1 MIDSLELIH
10 RKQQIFDHGPM
21 YNEFVHDTLIHEP
34 WNAYSSL
41 CFFIPVIFWLIYLR
55 GKYRTYGIITAL
67 LPLLFLNGLGSTL
80 FHAFRVSNWFLLLD
94 WLSAAL
100 MTLILSIYFWYR
112 VTQKL
117 WKAIGVVLGFYALAF
132 TMVKVLSEQTGLS
145 GPSIGYFFTGAA
157 FLVPVIIDLKRNQ
170 WKHAGLYVVSLFCLV
185 LALLFRILDYPTPN
199 PFTWLPQGTHF
210 LWHGTSS
217 LAVFTLGFYIYKT
230 TYKEAIKKS

>member
-1 MIDSLELIH
+1 MIDSLELVH

-67 LPLLFLNGLGSTL
+67 LPLLFFNGLGSTL
-80 FHAFRVSNWFLLLD
+80 FHAFRASNWFLLLD
-94 WLSAAL
+94 WLPAAL

-117 WKAIGVVLGFYALAF
+117 WKAISVVGGFYALAF
-132 TMVKVLSEQTGLS
+132 TMVKILSQQTGLS

-170 WKHAGLYVVSLFCLV
+170 WKHAGLYVVSLFFLV

-199 PFTWLPQGTHF
+199 PFPWLPQGTHF
-210 LWHGTSS
+210 LWHVTSS

-230 TYKEAIKKS
+230 TNETRHKH

>member
-1 MIDSLELIH
+1 MIDSLELIQ

-67 LPLLFLNGLGSTL
+67 LPLLFFNGLGSTL
-80 FHAFRVSNWFLLLD
+80 FHAFRASNWFLLLD
-94 WLSAAL
+94 WLPAAL

-117 WKAIGVVLGFYALAF
+117 WKAIGVVGVFYILAF
-132 TMVKVLSEQTGLS
+132 TMVKILSQQTGLS

-170 WKHAGLYVVSLFCLV
+170 WKHAGLYVVSLLCLV
-185 LALLFRILDYPTPN
+185 LALLFRILDYPSPN
-199 PFTWLPQGTHF
+199 PFAWLPQGTHF
-210 LWHGTSS
+210 LWHVSSS
-217 LAVFTLGFYIYKT
+217 LAVFSLGFYIYKT
-230 TYKEAIKKS
+230 TNENRFKN

>member
-1 MIDSLELIH
+1 MIDSLELVH

-80 FHAFRVSNWFLLLD
+80 FHAFRASNWFLLLD
-94 WLSAAL
+94 WLPAAL

-117 WKAIGVVLGFYALAF
+117 WKAIGVVGVFYILAF
-132 TMVKVLSEQTGLS
+132 TMVKILSQQTGLS

-170 WKHAGLYVVSLFCLV
+170 WKHAGLYVVSLLCLV
-185 LALLFRILDYPTPN
+185 LALLFRILDYPSPN
-199 PFTWLPQGTHF
+199 PFAWLPQGTHF
-210 LWHGTSS
+210 LWHVSSS
-217 LAVFTLGFYIYKT
+217 LAVFSLGFYIYKT
-230 TYKEAIKKS
+230 TNENRFKN

>member
-21 YNEFVHDTLIHEP
+21 YNEFVHDALIHEP

-80 FHAFRVSNWFLLLD
+80 FHAFRASNWFLLLD
-94 WLSAAL
+94 WLPAAL
-100 MTLILSIYFWYR
+100 MTLILSIYFWHR
-112 VTQKL
+112 ITHKV
-117 WKAIGVVLGFYALAF
+117 WKAIGVVLGFYTLAF
-132 TMVKVLSEQTGLS
+132 TMVKVLSQQTGLS

-170 WKHAGLYVVSLFCLV
+170 WKHAGLYLLSLLFLV

-210 LWHGTSS
+210 LWHVTSS

-230 TYKEAIKKS
+230 TENRT

>member
-1 MIDSLELIH
+1 MIDSLELVH
-10 RKQQIFDHGPM
+10 RKEQIFDHGPM
-21 YNEFVHDTLIHEP
+21 YNEFVHDALIHEP

-80 FHAFRVSNWFLLLD
+80 FHAFRASNWFLLLD
-94 WLSAAL
+94 WLPAAL
-100 MTLILSIYFWYR
+100 MTLILSIYFWHR
-112 VTQKL
+112 ITHKV
-117 WKAIGVVLGFYALAF
+117 WKAIGVVGVFYTLAF
-132 TMVKVLSEQTGLS
+132 TMVKVLSQQTGLT

-170 WKHAGLYVVSLFCLV
+170 WKHVGLYLLSLFCLV

-199 PFTWLPQGTHF
+199 PFAWLPQGTHF
-210 LWHGTSS
+210 LWHVTSS

-230 TYKEAIKKS
+230 TNENRFKH

>member
-21 YNEFVHDTLIHEP
+21 YNEFVHDVLIHEP

-80 FHAFRVSNWFLLLD
+80 FHAFRASNWFLLLD
-94 WLSAAL
+94 WLPAAL
-100 MTLILSIYFWYR
+100 MTLILSIYFWHR
-112 VTQKL
+112 ITHKV

-132 TMVKVLSEQTGLS
+132 TMVKVLSQQTGLS

-170 WKHAGLYVVSLFCLV
+170 WKHAGLYLLSLLFLV
-185 LALLFRILDYPTPN
+185 LALFFRILDYPTPN
-199 PFTWLPQGTHF
+199 PFAWLPQGTHF
-210 LWHGTSS
+210 LWHVTSS

-230 TYKEAIKKS
+230 TNENRP

>member
-10 RKQQIFDHGPM
+10 RKQQIFDQGPM
-21 YNEFVHDTLIHEP
+21 YNEFVHDALIHEP

-80 FHAFRVSNWFLLLD
+80 FHAFRASNWFLLLD
-94 WLSAAL
+94 WLPAAL
-100 MTLILSIYFWYR
+100 MTLILSIYFWHR
-112 VTQKL
+112 ITHKV

-170 WKHAGLYVVSLFCLV
+170 WKHAGLYLLSLLFLV
-185 LALLFRILDYPTPN
+185 LALFFRILDYPTPN

-210 LWHGTSS
+210 LWHVMSS

-230 TYKEAIKKS
+230 TENRP

>member
-21 YNEFVHDTLIHEP
+21 YNEFVHGTLIHEP

-41 CFFIPVIFWLIYLR
+41 CFFIPVIFWLIYLH
-55 GKYRTYGIITAL
+55 GKYRTYGIITTL

-80 FHAFRVSNWFLLLD
+80 FHAFRASNWFLLLD
-94 WLSAAL
+94 WLPAAL
-100 MTLILSIYFWYR
+100 MTFILSIYFWHR
-112 VTQKL
+112 ITQKV
-117 WKAIGVVLGFYALAF
+117 WKAIGVVLGFYTLAF
-132 TMVKVLSEQTGLS
+132 TMVKVLSQQTGLS

-157 FLVPVIIDLKRNQ
+157 FLVPVVIDLKRNQ
-170 WKHAGLYVVSLFCLV
+170 WKHAGLYLLSLLFLL

-210 LWHGTSS
+210 LWHVTSS

-230 TYKEAIKKS
+230 TDEMALKKS

>member
-1 MIDSLELIH
+1 
-10 RKQQIFDHGPM
+10 M
-21 YNEFVHDTLIHEP
+21 YNEFVHDAVIHEP

-41 CFFIPVIFWLIYLR
+41 FFFIPVIFWLIYLR

-80 FHAFRVSNWFLLLD
+80 FHAFRASNWFLLLD
-94 WLSAAL
+94 WLPAAL
-100 MTLILSIYFWYR
+100 MTLILSIYFWHR
-112 VTQKL
+112 ITHKV

-132 TMVKVLSEQTGLS
+132 TMVKVLSQQTGLS

-170 WKHAGLYVVSLFCLV
+170 WKHAGLYLLSLLFLV
-185 LALLFRILDYPTPN
+185 LALFFRILDYPTPN
-199 PFTWLPQGTHF
+199 PFMWLPQGTHF
-210 LWHGTSS
+210 LWHVTSS

-230 TYKEAIKKS
+230 TNETQYKH

>member
-1 MIDSLELIH
+1 MIDSLELVH

-80 FHAFRVSNWFLLLD
+80 FHAFRASNWFLLLD
-94 WLSAAL
+94 WLPAAL
-100 MTLILSIYFWYR
+100 MTLILSIYFWFR
-112 VTQKL
+112 VTYKL
-117 WKAIGVVLGFYALAF
+117 WKAISVVLVFYILAF
-132 TMVKVLSEQTGLS
+132 TMVKILSQQTGLS

-199 PFTWLPQGTHF
+199 PFAWLPQGTHF
-210 LWHGTSS
+210 LWHVTSS

-230 TYKEAIKKS
+230 TNENRFKN

>member
-1 MIDSLELIH
+1 MIDSLELVH

-80 FHAFRVSNWFLLLD
+80 FHAFRASNWFLLLD
-94 WLSAAL
+94 WLPAAL

-117 WKAIGVVLGFYALAF
+117 WKAISVVLGFYILAF
-132 TMVKVLSEQTGLS
+132 TMVKILSQQTGLS

-170 WKHAGLYVVSLFCLV
+170 WKHAGLYMVSLFCLV

-199 PFTWLPQGTHF
+199 PFAWLPQGTHF
-210 LWHGTSS
+210 LWHVTSS

-230 TYKEAIKKS
+230 TNENRFKN

>member
-10 RKQQIFDHGPM
+10 RKQQIFDQGPM
-21 YNEFVHDTLIHEP
+21 YNEFVHDALIHEP

-80 FHAFRVSNWFLLLD
+80 FHAFRASNWFLLLD
-94 WLSAAL
+94 WLPAAL
-100 MTLILSIYFWYR
+100 MTLILSIYFWHR
-112 VTQKL
+112 VTHKL
-117 WKAIGVVLGFYALAF
+117 WKAIGVVGGFYALAF
-132 TMVKVLSEQTGLS
+132 TMVKILSQQTGLS

-170 WKHAGLYVVSLFCLV
+170 WKHAGLYLLSLLFLV
-185 LALLFRILDYPTPN
+185 LALFFRILDYPTPN
-199 PFTWLPQGTHF
+199 PFAWLPQGTHF
-210 LWHGTSS
+210 LWHVTSS

-230 TYKEAIKKS
+230 TNENRSKN

>member
-10 RKQQIFDHGPM
+10 RKQQIFDQGPM
-21 YNEFVHDTLIHEP
+21 YNEFVHDALIHEP

-55 GKYRTYGIITAL
+55 GKYRTYGIITTL

-80 FHAFRVSNWFLLLD
+80 FHAFRASNWFLLLD
-94 WLSAAL
+94 WLPAAL
-100 MTLILSIYFWYR
+100 MTLILSIYFWHR
-112 VTQKL
+112 ITHKV
-117 WKAIGVVLGFYALAF
+117 WKAIGVVLGFYTLAF
-132 TMVKVLSEQTGLS
+132 TMVKVLSQQTGLS

-170 WKHAGLYVVSLFCLV
+170 WKHAGLYLLSLLFLV

-199 PFTWLPQGTHF
+199 PFAWLPQGTHF
-210 LWHGTSS
+210 LWHVTSS

-230 TYKEAIKKS
+230 TNENRFKN

>member
-1 MIDSLELIH
+1 MIDSLELVH

-80 FHAFRVSNWFLLLD
+80 FHAFRASNWFLLLD
-94 WLSAAL
+94 WLPAAL

-117 WKAIGVVLGFYALAF
+117 WKAIGVVGVFYILAF
-132 TMVKVLSEQTGLS
+132 TMVKILSQQTGLS

-157 FLVPVIIDLKRNQ
+157 FLVPIIIDLKRNQ

-185 LALLFRILDYPTPN
+185 LALLFRILDYPSPN
-199 PFTWLPQGTHF
+199 PFAWLPQGTHF
-210 LWHGTSS
+210 LWHVTSS

-230 TYKEAIKKS
+230 TNENRFKN

>member
-21 YNEFVHDTLIHEP
+21 YNEFVHGTLIHEP

-80 FHAFRVSNWFLLLD
+80 FHAFRASNWFLLLD
-94 WLSAAL
+94 WLPAAL
-100 MTLILSIYFWYR
+100 MTLILSIYFWHR
-112 VTQKL
+112 ITHKV

-132 TMVKVLSEQTGLS
+132 TMVKVLSQQTGLS

-170 WKHAGLYVVSLFCLV
+170 WKHAGLYLLSLLFLV

-210 LWHGTSS
+210 LWHVTSS

-230 TYKEAIKKS
+230 TENRP

>member
-1 MIDSLELIH
+1 MIDSLELLH

-21 YNEFVHDTLIHEP
+21 YNEFVHDALIHEP

-80 FHAFRVSNWFLLLD
+80 FHAFRASNWFLLLD
-94 WLSAAL
+94 WLPAAL
-100 MTLILSIYFWYR
+100 MTLILSIYFWHR
-112 VTQKL
+112 ITHKV
-117 WKAIGVVLGFYALAF
+117 WKAIGVVLGFYTLAF
-132 TMVKVLSEQTGLS
+132 TMVKVLSQQTGLS

-170 WKHAGLYVVSLFCLV
+170 WKHAGLYLLSLLFLV

-199 PFTWLPQGTHF
+199 PFAWLPQGTHF
-210 LWHGTSS
+210 LWHVTSS

-230 TYKEAIKKS
+230 TNENRFKN

>member
-1 MIDSLELIH
+1 MIDSLELLH

-21 YNEFVHDTLIHEP
+21 YNEFVHDALIHEP

>member
-1 MIDSLELIH
+1 MIDSLELVH

-80 FHAFRVSNWFLLLD
+80 FHAFRASNWFLLLD
-94 WLSAAL
+94 WLPAAL

-117 WKAIGVVLGFYALAF
+117 WKAISVVLGFYILAF
-132 TMVKVLSEQTGLS
+132 TMVKILSQQTGLS

-185 LALLFRILDYPTPN
+185 LALLFRILDYPSPN
-199 PFTWLPQGTHF
+199 PFAWLPQGTHF
-210 LWHGTSS
+210 LWHVSSS
-217 LAVFTLGFYIYKT
+217 LAVFSLGFYIYKT
-230 TYKEAIKKS
+230 TNENRFKN

>member
-1 MIDSLELIH
+1 MIDSLELVH

-80 FHAFRVSNWFLLLD
+80 FHAFRASNWFLLLD
-94 WLSAAL
+94 WLPAAL
-100 MTLILSIYFWYR
+100 MTLMLSIFFWYR

-117 WKAIGVVLGFYALAF
+117 WKAIGVVGVFYILAF
-132 TMVKVLSEQTGLS
+132 TMVKILSQQTGLS

-185 LALLFRILDYPTPN
+185 LALLFRILDYPSPN
-199 PFTWLPQGTHF
+199 PFAWLPQGTHF
-210 LWHGTSS
+210 LWHVSSS
-217 LAVFTLGFYIYKT
+217 LAVFSLGFYIYKT
-230 TYKEAIKKS
+230 TNENRFKN

>member
-10 RKQQIFDHGPM
+10 RKQQIFDNGPM

-80 FHAFRVSNWFLLLD
+80 FHAFRASNWFLLLD
-94 WLSAAL
+94 WLPAAL
-100 MTLILSIYFWYR
+100 MTLILSIYFWHR
-112 VTQKL
+112 VTHKV

-132 TMVKVLSEQTGLS
+132 TMVKVLSQQTGLS

-170 WKHAGLYVVSLFCLV
+170 WKHVGLYLLSLFCLV

-199 PFTWLPQGTHF
+199 PFAWLPQGTHF
-210 LWHGTSS
+210 LWHVTSS
-217 LAVFTLGFYIYKT
+217 LAVFSLGFYIYKT
-230 TYKEAIKKS
+230 TNENRFKN

>member
-1 MIDSLELIH
+1 MIDSLELVH

-21 YNEFVHDTLIHEP
+21 YNEFVHDALIHEP

-80 FHAFRVSNWFLLLD
+80 FHAFRASNWFLLLD
-94 WLSAAL
+94 WLPAAL
-100 MTLILSIYFWYR
+100 MTLILSIYFWHR
-112 VTQKL
+112 ITHKV
-117 WKAIGVVLGFYALAF
+117 WKAIGVVLGFYVLAF
-132 TMVKVLSEQTGLS
+132 TMVKVLSLQTGLS

-170 WKHAGLYVVSLFCLV
+170 WKHVGLYLLSLLFLM
-185 LALLFRILDYPTPN
+185 LALLFRIMDYPTPN

-230 TYKEAIKKS
+230 TYKEVIKKS

>member
-1 MIDSLELIH
+1 MIDSLELVH

-55 GKYRTYGIITAL
+55 GKYLTYGIITAL

-80 FHAFRVSNWFLLLD
+80 FHAFRASNWFLLLD
-94 WLSAAL
+94 WLPAAL
-100 MTLILSIYFWYR
+100 MTLILSIYFWHR

-117 WKAIGVVLGFYALAF
+117 WKAIGVVGGFYILAF
-132 TMVKVLSEQTGLS
+132 TMVKILSQQTGLS

-170 WKHAGLYVVSLFCLV
+170 WKHAGLYVFSLFCLV
-185 LALLFRILDYPTPN
+185 IALLFRILDYPTPN
-199 PFTWLPQGTHF
+199 PFAWLPQGTHF
-210 LWHGTSS
+210 LWHVTSS

-230 TYKEAIKKS
+230 TNENRFKN

>member
-10 RKQQIFDHGPM
+10 RKQQIFDQGPM
-21 YNEFVHDTLIHEP
+21 YNEFVHDALIHEP

-80 FHAFRVSNWFLLLD
+80 FHAFRASNWFLLLD
-94 WLSAAL
+94 WLPAAL
-100 MTLILSIYFWYR
+100 MTLILSIYFWHR
-112 VTQKL
+112 ITHKV
-117 WKAIGVVLGFYALAF
+117 WKAIGLVLGFYALAF
-132 TMVKVLSEQTGLS
+132 TMVKVLSQQTGLS

-170 WKHAGLYVVSLFCLV
+170 WKHAGLYLLSLLFLV

-199 PFTWLPQGTHF
+199 PFAWLPQGTHF
-210 LWHGTSS
+210 LWHVTSS

-230 TYKEAIKKS
+230 TENRP

>member
-1 MIDSLELIH
+1 MIDSLELVH

-21 YNEFVHDTLIHEP
+21 YNEFVHDALIHEP

-41 CFFIPVIFWLIYLR
+41 CFFIPVVFWLIYLR

-80 FHAFRVSNWFLLLD
+80 FHAFRASNWFLLLD
-94 WLSAAL
+94 WLPAAL
-100 MTLILSIYFWYR
+100 MTLILSIYFWHR
-112 VTQKL
+112 ITHKV
-117 WKAIGVVLGFYALAF
+117 WKAIGVVLGFYVLAF
-132 TMVKVLSEQTGLS
+132 TMVKVLSLQTSLS

-157 FLVPVIIDLKRNQ
+157 FLVPVVIDLKRNQ
-170 WKHAGLYVVSLFCLV
+170 WKHVGLYLLSLLFLV

-230 TYKEAIKKS
+230 TNENRLKS